1 MTVCIYHSHYHRIG
15 GVETSAFNLCKLL
28 SDYYDVTMMFG
39 TCDAM
44 HKVLDLPCRILKFD
58 PNKQYNFDVVILE
71 SCWGIVPLKNIKADK
86 IIQIIHADFKVL
98 DEFAKTQCLPNI
110 RNPKITHYVAV
121 SNHVKHTFEN
131 LTGIKIDKVI
141 QNIVC

>member
-15 GVETSAFNLCKLL
+15 GVETSAYNLCKLL
-28 SDYYDVTMMFG
+28 SHYYDVTMMFG

-58 PNKQYNFDVVILE
+58 PQNQYIFDVVILE
-71 SCWGIVPLKNIKADK
+71 SCWGIIPLKNINAKK
-86 IIQIIHADFKVL
+86 IIQIIHADFMAL
-98 DEFAKTQCLPNI
+98 SDFAKTQCLPNI

-121 SNHVKHTFEN
+121 SNHVKETFED